1 MQVSH
6 RRRLHLDKGE
16 EVGSLTAAQHKFF
29 DQLVLSKI
37 RDTFGGNLKV
47 NENLIRTLLYLFDKM
62 IHMVFVADKITY
74 KQALIYSSVLTLV
87 V

>member
-1 MQVSH
+1 VNGASAAKQYMFKKAMQVSH

-47 NENLIRTLLYLFDKM
+47 HENFLRLQHCISDIMMMQLLLL
-62 IHMVFVADKITY
+62 A
-74 KQALIYSSVLTLV
+74 S
-87 V
+87 